1 MSTRLNSRDTDRMTE
16 LVTGQF
22 YWVQP
27 ASDPDEDNKTLTGVQ
42 PAL

>member
-1 MSTRLNSRDTDRMTE
+1 MTE

-27 ASDPDEDNKTLTGVQ
+27 AFDPDEDNEILTGVQ
-42 PAL
+42 PALYLVRGLRRPIC